1 MIYLSILS
9 FLFNLRR
16 RANVLEH
23 IFLSLEYTSTFKQ
36 TFANYSRNYKLT
48 TRYMFSSSTAPFVR
62 VNGTSVF
69 SLNTRRLAKSIFI
82 SLTLNIAT
90 NEKLVGIYSFTERQ
104 FICFQLISRDTSDA
118 FKVLARATWFTT
130 GSKCLTNGGDSALN
144 KGGLKVWRKA
154 HVGISRVVT
163 SERKT
168 ERQTEEGKK
177 GGRRGEERRGGRVE
191 ERQRQRQRTKTFP
204 EQRWEIYRCVSWTRI
219 AQEESGLYPPPPLPY
234 IRGRTYSRKYQR
246 LFTSS

>member
-1 MIYLSILS
+1 MCL
-9 FLFNLRR
+9 N
-16 RANVLEH
+16 
-23 IFLSLEYTSTFKQ
+23 IFLSLDTSMKTNVRQLFEKLQSEIYLFKP
-36 TFANYSRNYKLT
+36 
-48 TRYMFSSSTAPFVR
+48 PFVR

-154 HVGISRVVT
+154 HVGISR
-163 SERKT
+163 
-168 ERQTEEGKK
+168 
-177 GGRRGEERRGGRVE
+177 
-191 ERQRQRQRTKTFP
+191 
-204 EQRWEIYRCVSWTRI
+204 W
-219 AQEESGLYPPPPLPY
+219 
-234 IRGRTYSRKYQR
+234 
-246 LFTSS
+246 